1 MAYTTFVLPFRPVF
15 DSNGLPVPG
24 AGLNFYLTGTVIRTP
39 VYADSALTTELP
51 NPVVANSA
59 GRFVDIYMDA
69 AVIYRVTVTDDSG
82 VVLDDAD
89 PYSFGNAGV
98 GVDLIS
104 TQTISGA
111 KTFSSNITIPDEVYG
126 VGWDA
131 DMGAPTK
138 NAVYDKL
145 QTLGTVSTVSVTTA
159 AGVSGTVATATTTPA
174 ITITL
179 GAITPTSVTTATLGH
194 ATGVNLQIGGVT
206 KAALTT
212 TGLAVTGIVT
222 VTDAVYGAGWNGSLE
237 VPTKNAVYD
246 KVETLMG
253 EWTLLSTT
261 TIAGATANVTQ
272 TGLSTYQDILIAM
285 DDVSHNDA
293 GNQQI
298 YIHYST
304 DGTTFPVSA
313 LLTIAFSAAT
323 LVDAVAFV
331 TTMSGHLLC
340 IGNYQTT
347 STPVGNQQHLGAAL
361 SAIKLQWAAGSFDA
375 GTIKIYAR

>member
-111 KTFSSNITIPDEVYG
+111 KTFSSNITIPNEVYG

-138 NAVYDKL
+138 NAVYDK
-145 QTLGTVSTVSVTTA
+145 
-159 AGVSGTVATATTTPA
+159 
-174 ITITL
+174 IETIT
-179 GAITPTSVTTATLGH
+179 
-194 ATGVNLQIGGVT
+194 
-206 KAALTT
+206 
-212 TGLAVTGIVT
+212 T
-222 VTDAVYGAGWNGSLE
+222 VTDEVYGVGWDGNLGS
-237 VPTKNAVYD
+237 PTKNAVYD
-246 KVETLMG
+246 KIETLTG
-253 EWTLLSTT
+253 KWTLLSTT

-272 TGLSTYQDILIAM
+272 TGLSSYQDILIVLNG
-285 DDVSHNDA
+285 VSHDDTSA
-293 GNQQI
+293 SKSVSI
-298 YIHYST
+298 YYST
-304 DGTTFPVSA
+304 DGTTFPVFDQ
-313 LLTIAFSAAT
+313 LTTSSLYTQTPTNIAFLT
-323 LVDAVAFV
+323 TVAGQTSFF
-331 TTMSGHLLC
+331 TNFAGSPSI
-340 IGNYQTT
+340 IGNARI
-347 STPVGNQQHLGAAL
+347 LGAVL
-361 SAIKLQWAAGSFDA
+361 SAIRLQWTGGSFDA